1 MFQPNRPFVKWSRV
15 ENRLAK
21 RKGCSKEVE
30 AVIAKD
36 KFLVTAAIA
45 EIGLLESAKSTLE

>member
-45 EIGLLESAKSTLE
+45 EIGLLESAKSTRE